1 MGFIPPLNLGNF
13 QPSPATLSQWIYQIW
28 QYLQENPI
36 ATQEQL
42 QEYIGNFITTSP
54 ETQTMIGEGVEAYLT
69 ENPPTAPVQS
79 VQGKTGAVQLAYN
92 EIVPASNAVPVY
104 KASSTPATNTLVGQY
119 NLGYRL
125 FVNTA
130 TQEIFTI
137 SPAGALSLVGRGKI
151 DGTTIDLNSAQGDT
165 TISEA
170 FNDLNTDVTEN
181 ATNIAANANNI
192 AALSRSSMTRFTL
205 NGIQFEA
212 SRIGNVVNLT
222 ANGGSTA
229 GELAANTNLGT
240 IPNGY
245 KPYLTAFVRNASAL
259 TEACW
264 AITGAGNI
272 VYSSGQPTL
281 PANSYVRFS
290 ITYTTMDDPV

>member
-54 ETQTMIGEGVEAYLT
+54 ETQEMIGEGVEQYLT
-69 ENPPTAPVQS
+69 ENPPQAPVQS

-119 NLGYRL
+119 NIGYRL

-130 TQEIFTI
+130 TQEIYTI
-137 SPAGALSLVGRGKI
+137 SPAGALSLVGRGKV

-165 TISEA
+165 TIAEEITSI
-170 FNDLNTDVTEN
+170 NDN
-181 ATNIAANANNI
+181 
-192 AALSRSSMTRFTL
+192 LSTLSGNVSTMQESISSL
-205 NGIQFEA
+205 EA
-212 SRIGNVVNLT
+212 SSTAQLTNSQYTFITNSIIKRGNVVTLSLRFNKNAD
-222 ANGGSTA
+222 AN
-229 GELAANTNLGT
+229 
-240 IPNGY
+240 
-245 KPYLTAFVRNASAL
+245 
-259 TEACW
+259 
-264 AITGAGNI
+264 
-272 VYSSGQPTL
+272 YSSVGVIPAGYRPPATL
-281 PANSYVRFS
+281 SMRVVSSSASGCPIIIYPDGVINTATDSSTYGDIRVVV
-290 ITYTTMDDPV
+290 TYTI